1 MRNKGM
7 KNRHRPDNRG
17 ISFVEVIVSMMI
29 LSIAVLALLGGFM
42 LSLRINMKS
51 RRAMSATIVAQN
63 VMECVKE
70 YARFRRM
77 KPEELLE
84 VLDQLGESAAG
95 FKTMEEW
102 FGHMEEYKRRL
113 KEQAQVQK
121 APTQGIS
128 LIRQRRLLRSETRV
142 SAP

>member
-70 YARFRRM
+70 YARFHVVQDSVQINGVSEEKM
-77 KPEELLE
+77 KNL
-84 VLDQLGESAAG
+84 
-95 FKTMEEW
+95 
-102 FGHMEEYKRRL
+102 
-113 KEQAQVQK
+113 
-121 APTQGIS
+121 GIS
-128 LIRQRRLLRSETRV
+128 EFRPTARLVLISPPSGRE
-142 SAP
+142 